1 MRTINLTIKFEDSDL
16 IEHSLRN
23 TLQGLLGDSIIDIR
37 TLPKTEH
44 LRENKE
50 YLALKKQEKIAKKL
64 VYDFIDANRE

>member
-16 IEHSLRN
+16 IEHNLRN
-23 TLQGLLGDSIIDIR
+23 TLEGLLGDSIIDIR

-44 LRENKE
+44 LRGNKE